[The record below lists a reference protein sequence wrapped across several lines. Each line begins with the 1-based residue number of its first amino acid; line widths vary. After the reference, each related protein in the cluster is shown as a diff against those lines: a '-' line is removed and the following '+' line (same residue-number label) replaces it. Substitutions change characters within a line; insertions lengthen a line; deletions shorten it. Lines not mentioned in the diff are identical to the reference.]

1 MGNKQSWIL
10 TGTATAVQLA
20 TLNSNFNEI
29 VLDFRKITTQKK
41 NPVNVHLF

>member
-20 TLNSNFNEI
+20 TFNSNFNKI
-29 VLDFRKITTQKK
+29 VLDFRNITTFERD
-41 NPVNVHLF
+41 PVNVHLF